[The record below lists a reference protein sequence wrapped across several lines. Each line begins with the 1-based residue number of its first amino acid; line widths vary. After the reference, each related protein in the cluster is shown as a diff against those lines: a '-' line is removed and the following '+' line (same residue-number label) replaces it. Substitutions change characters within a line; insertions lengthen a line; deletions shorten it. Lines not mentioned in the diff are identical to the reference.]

1 MRGATLGG
9 RASNQSAS
17 APHGSDHTHEK
28 VELDAISLLES
39 RGQHFRADARNPH
52 LAVWLVGE
60 GVVHVVR
67 ELTVN
72 ADRLQSMQHRVT

>member
-17 APHGSDHTHEK
+17 APHGSDHTHEE

-39 RGQHFRADARNPH
+39 RGQHFRADARHPH
-52 LAVWLVGE
+52 LTVWLVGE

-67 ELTVN
+67 ELAVN
-72 ADRLQSMQHRVT
+72 ADGLQSMQHRVT